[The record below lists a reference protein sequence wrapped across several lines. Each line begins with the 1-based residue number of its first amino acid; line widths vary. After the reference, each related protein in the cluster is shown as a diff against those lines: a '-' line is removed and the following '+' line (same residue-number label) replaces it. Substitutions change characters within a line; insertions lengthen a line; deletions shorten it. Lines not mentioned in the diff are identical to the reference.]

1 MQHTVARVW
10 ATELWR
16 EGISAPALPHC
27 AFPDACLQGMS
38 VAWGYLQPEN
48 RKAVRATCRDGRQLH
63 DRHTTHLR
71 LTLGRD
77 PGQREQQQQQPSL
90 TELRASLDA
99 VVQRGARLQSLTV
112 WFRDASNGRRKA
124 QLLAV
129 LEACSGNPLTY
140 LELEGAVPLSW
151 AVAEAVAACCPNLS
165 ILTLDYRKL
174 SRPSA
179 VVPAREAAS
188 KYHFGCAQLLTLCGP
203 RLRTL
208 NLLGVHHWKALSF
221 MALRR
226 CTALTGLALD
236 AGVEGNTCGCE
247 QYLGGCMHVLVVPET
262 CVARLERGV
271 ALACGQYPGLRLIPC
286 C

>member
-1 MQHTVARVW
+1 MCIGHNGWQLSAYHVHCGASHRLAALHWGTRSDIFGQVLSGYHRKHVCSDRRTRVLRP
-10 ATELWR
+10 AH
-16 EGISAPALPHC
+16 APVLP
-27 AFPDACLQGMS
+27 
-38 VAWGYLQPEN
+38 
-48 RKAVRATCRDGRQLH
+48 CR
-63 DRHTTHLR
+63 
-71 LTLGRD
+71 
-77 PGQREQQQQQPSL
+77 
-90 TELRASLDA
+90 
-99 VVQRGARLQSLTV
+99 
-112 WFRDASNGRRKA
+112 
-124 QLLAV
+124 LAV